1 MANYYCKCCGFKAS
15 NVSALT
21 NGYCARSQTKK
32 HILYEG
38 SEKSQYVCKF
48 CGFKASSVSA
58 LVNGFCTK
66 SQTKKHEPAL

>member
-15 NVSALT
+15 SVSALT
-21 NGYCARSQTKK
+21 NGFCTKSSTKK
-32 HILYEG
+32 HVLYEG

-66 SQTKKHEPAL
+66 STTKKHEPAL